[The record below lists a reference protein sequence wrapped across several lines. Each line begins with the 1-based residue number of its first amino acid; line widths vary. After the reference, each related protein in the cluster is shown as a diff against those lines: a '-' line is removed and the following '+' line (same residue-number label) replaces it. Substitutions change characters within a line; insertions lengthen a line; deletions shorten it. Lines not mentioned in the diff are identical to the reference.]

1 MFNGTEHV
9 RLYARYRPEY
19 PAEMYDRIYGYLGSD
34 RPWRLA
40 VDVGCGSGQNARAL
54 VSKFERVVGVD
65 TSEAQIAEAR
75 RYCENLSNL
84 DFHCA
89 SASCL
94 DGFLEDGSVDLITA
108 AAALHW
114 FDYMAFFRQCSKLL
128 RPGGVLA
135 AFCYALPLCFDNPL
149 ASEAF
154 LQCYKT
160 LGEYWAPQVKLAREF
175 YKQPFAEM
183 QTIFPHSE
191 RDDSYKIPVK
201 QSIEELCGFV
211 RSLSSY
217 QTFRKENQEG
227 SDPVAELSLKLRHLY
242 GAELNDKDT
251 VTGFFNIFMLLA
263 KQS

>member
-1 MFNGTEHV
+1 MFDGTEHV
-9 RLYARYRPEY
+9 RLYVRYRPEY

-54 VSKFERVVGVD
+54 VSKFETVIGVD

-75 RYCENLSNL
+75 RYCEDFSNL
-84 DFHCA
+84 NFHCA

-94 DGFLEDGSVDLITA
+94 DEFLEDGSVDLITA

-135 AFCYALPLCFDNPL
+135 AFCYAMPLCFDNPL

-154 LQCYKT
+154 LQ
-160 LGEYWAPQVKLAREF
+160 VREHR
-175 YKQPFAEM
+175 Q
-183 QTIFPHSE
+183 Q
-191 RDDSYKIPVK
+191 SYCLICI
-201 QSIEELCGFV
+201 SFIG
-211 RSLSSY
+211 
-217 QTFRKENQEG
+217 
-227 SDPVAELSLKLRHLY
+227 
-242 GAELNDKDT
+242 
-251 VTGFFNIFMLLA
+251 
-263 KQS
+263 